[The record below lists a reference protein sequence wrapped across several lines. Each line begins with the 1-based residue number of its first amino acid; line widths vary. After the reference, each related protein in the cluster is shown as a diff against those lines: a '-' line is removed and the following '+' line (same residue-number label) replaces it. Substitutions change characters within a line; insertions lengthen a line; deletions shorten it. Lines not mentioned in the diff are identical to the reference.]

1 MDKYKI
7 RRMLTSCAF
16 VTTIGISGVYMI
28 NNSFDVIAPSISASP
43 KYVYDVH
50 TIKSDTEKVSIDTK
64 VQTTPTESTKIS
76 DSYNISLN
84 ECEIYTLATLVHL
97 EAGIECYDCQ
107 KDIASV
113 VINRML
119 IDNLTLD
126 EVIYAPN
133 QFSPAYMISYSE
145 PTEKSLNA
153 VKEVLT
159 EGTTLP
165 IYVTYFRADR
175 YHQWDGLV
183 GYIQYENT
191 YFSYDANLKRKYEN
205 GEI

>member
-1 MDKYKI
+1 MDKYKM
-7 RRMLTSCAF
+7 RRVLASCAF
-16 VTTIGISGVYMI
+16 VAAIGISGVCI
-28 NNSFDVIAPSISASP
+28 ISNSFDVIAPNVSAYP
-43 KYVYDVH
+43 EHVYD
-50 TIKSDTEKVSIDTK
+50 KYSSQSSADKVSKDTK
-64 VQTTPTESTKIS
+64 VQITYNESSKSSNS
-76 DSYNISLN
+76 DNISLT
-84 ECEIYTLATLVHL
+84 EDEIYTLATLVHL

-119 IDNLTLD
+119 IDNLTLN
-126 EVIYAPN
+126 EVVYAPN

-145 PTEKSLNA
+145 PTEESLNA

-175 YHQWDGLV
+175 YHQWDGFI

-191 YFSYDANLKRKYEN
+191 YFSYDVNLKLKYEN